1 MSTQFV
7 SVCTRIRFDR
17 FDYVFDSTDF
27 QTPGDRVP
35 PPQGYSTVPFQQL
48 GAFAEAAVD
57 ADDQDKDSASD
68 VQRFIIFLATLAT
81 YLLATYLWLVLIG

>member
-1 MSTQFV
+1 M
-7 SVCTRIRFDR
+7 
-17 FDYVFDSTDF
+17 
-27 QTPGDRVP
+27 
-35 PPQGYSTVPFQQL
+35 PFQQL

-68 VQRFIIFLATLAT
+68 VQRFIFFLATLAT